1 MLKCIFFSLKT
12 RSVAFVRFLGPEN
25 VVIILRDRLEVPER
39 GQVIFERWHPYS
51 GKTGRKGA
59 EGKERQGSRRDLL
72 LSQVPCTLPFPHTE
86 VFGLRFR
93 T

>member
-12 RSVAFVRFLGPEN
+12 RSVAFVRFLDPEN
-25 VVIILRDRLEVPER
+25 VVIILRDGLEVPER
-39 GQVIFERWHPYS
+39 GQVIFERWHRYS

-72 LSQVPCTLPFPHTE
+72 LSQGSLHSTLPPHGGL
-86 VFGLRFR
+86 GLRFR